1 MAEAQRWFAAHPEYE
16 NFGLALQS
24 DTEAYA
30 GRSGKARELTKRA
43 VESAIRADRKET
55 GATWYESE
63 ALREAALGN
72 VRLGRQE
79 TKAGQNLCPQAA
91 MSNSNKRWPLSRRC
105 AASRIHGKRPQPT
118 LPSEHPS
125 SIAVVS
131 CD

>member
-1 MAEAQRWFAAHPEYE
+1 LLYAFAFFALDKGAMAEEQRWFAAHPEYE

-43 VESAIRADRKET
+43 VESAIRADSKET
-55 GATWYESE
+55 GTTWHKNE

-79 TKAGQNLCPQAA
+79 TKAGGKTCARKPQ
-91 MSNSNKRWPLSRRC
+91 
-105 AASRIHGKRPQPT
+105 
-118 LPSEHPS
+118 
-125 SIAVVS
+125 
-131 CD
+131 